1 MDPSTR
7 LTCLSLAMLVGCY
20 IFGSIPLS
28 LTISERNMR
37 SVSIVG
43 AGLIVG
49 TALSVIIPEGVHA
62 IYEQDG
68 HGHGHGHGH
77 DHEHHDHDEHSHEIH
92 ARDVEVAPAVP
103 AAASAKDKLATLH
116 EHLAPDVELHSM
128 IGISLSLGFV
138 FMLLVDHL
146 CGHGGHSHGNGE
158 VRRRSIIASIGLL
171 VHAAA
176 DGVALG
182 AAATTSRTDIE
193 MIVFLAIMLHKA
205 PAAFG
210 LTSFLLHEGC
220 ERGQIRR
227 HLLAFS
233 LAAPI
238 FALLTFYG
246 LSQSGKEAI
255 SSVNGTGLAM
265 LFSAGTFLYV
275 ATVHILPELLHS
287 DKDGGNDAVIAGGH
301 DHGGRTLGK
310 KELLLLVFG
319 IVLPVILG
327 LYHKH

>member
-1 MDPSTR
+1 
-7 LTCLSLAMLVGCY
+7 MLVGCY

-28 LTISERNMR
+28 LTISEKNMR

-62 IYEQDG
+62 IYEQDSG
-68 HGHGHGHGH
+68 SHGHSHSGHSHSHG
-77 DHEHHDHDEHSHEIH
+77 DEHSIH
-92 ARDVEVAPAVP
+92 SRDVQSSTKE
-103 AAASAKDKLATLH
+103 KLTSELSLSGLH
-116 EHLAPDVELHSM
+116 QHLAPDIELHSM

-146 CGHGGHSHGNGE
+146 CGHGHSHGPSDGNHQ
-158 VRRRSIIASIGLL
+158 RHKSIIASIGLL

-176 DGVALG
+176 DGIALG

-210 LTSFLLHEGC
+210 LSSFLLHEGC

-233 LAAPI
+233 LAAPV

-275 ATVHILPELLHS
+275 ATVHILPELLKQS
-287 DKDGGNDAVIAGGH
+287 DKDSSDAVLAVH
-301 DHGGRTLGK
+301 EHSRTLPK
-310 KELLLLVFG
+310 KELLLLIFG
-319 IVLPVILG
+319 IITPVFLG

>member
-1 MDPSTR
+1 
-7 LTCLSLAMLVGCY
+7 MLVGCY
-20 IFGSIPLS
+20 VFGSIPLS
-28 LTISERNMR
+28 LTISQKNMR

-62 IYEQDG
+62 IYEQE
-68 HGHGHGHGH
+68 HSGH
-77 DHEHHDHDEHSHEIH
+77 DHTHIHEHHEH
-92 ARDVEVAPAVP
+92 
-103 AAASAKDKLATLH
+103 H
-116 EHLAPDVELHSM
+116 EHRTHVDTTTGGNFGLAQFHEQFKPDVELHSM

-138 FMLLVDHL
+138 FMLLVDNL
-146 CGHGGHSHGNGE
+146 CSHGHSHGTSENGHQ
-158 VRRRSIIASIGLL
+158 RHKSIIASIGLL

-210 LTSFLLHEGC
+210 LSSFLLHEGC

-233 LAAPI
+233 LAAPL
-238 FALLTFYG
+238 FALITFYG
-246 LSQSGKEAI
+246 LSQSGKEVI

-275 ATVHILPELLHS
+275 ATVHILPELLKQNES
-287 DKDGGNDAVIAGGH
+287 LDGTVSHENS
-301 DHGGRTLGK
+301 RTLPK
-310 KELLLLVFG
+310 KELILL
-319 IVLPVILG
+319 ILG
-327 LYHKH
+327 MLTPLILGMYHKH

>member
-1 MDPSTR
+1 MSV
-7 LTCLSLAMLVGCY
+7 AMLVGCY
-20 IFGSIPLS
+20 VFGSIPLS
-28 LTISERNMR
+28 LTISQKNMR

-49 TALSVIIPEGVHA
+49 TALSVIIPEGVHS
-62 IYEQDG
+62 IYDQEHSG
-68 HGHGHGHGH
+68 HGHSH
-77 DHEHHDHDEHSHEIH
+77 DHSHSHDQSPDPAQKHSHKESDEHVEGHKH
-92 ARDVEVAPAVP
+92 ARSLDTTDTT
-103 AAASAKDKLATLH
+103 KKLGFARLH
-116 EHLAPDVELHSM
+116 EHLKPDVELHSM
-128 IGISLSLGFV
+128 IGIALSLGFV
-138 FMLLVDHL
+138 FMLLVDNL
-146 CGHGGHSHGNGE
+146 CGHGHSHGNAEGSHQRHKST
-158 VRRRSIIASIGLL
+158 VASIGLL

-210 LTSFLLHEGC
+210 LSSFLLHEGC

-275 ATVHILPELLHS
+275 ATVHILPELLKQTESLDGVVGHEHS
-287 DKDGGNDAVIAGGH
+287 
-301 DHGGRTLGK
+301 RTLPR
-310 KELLLLVFG
+310 KELLLLVLG
-319 IVLPVILG
+319 ILTPLIIG
-327 LYHKH
+327 MYHKH

>member
-1 MDPSTR
+1 MDPSSR
-7 LTCLSLAMLVGCY
+7 LMCLSMAMLVGCY
-20 IFGSIPLS
+20 VFGSIPLS
-28 LTISERNMR
+28 LTISQKNMR

-62 IYEQDG
+62 IYEQEQ
-68 HGHGHGHGH
+68 HAGH
-77 DHEHHDHDEHSHEIH
+77 DHAPAAHAHGHSHEH
-92 ARDVEVAPAVP
+92 HHEDHHELHSRSVDTTGKQGLARHYENL
-103 AAASAKDKLATLH
+103 K
-116 EHLAPDVELHSM
+116 PDVELHSM

-138 FMLLVDHL
+138 FMLIVDNL
-146 CGHGGHSHGNGE
+146 CGHGHSHGGGTDGNQ
-158 VRRRSIIASIGLL
+158 RQNKSIVASIGLL

-210 LTSFLLHEGC
+210 LSSFLLHEGC

-233 LAAPI
+233 LAAPV

-275 ATVHILPELLHS
+275 ATVHILPELLKQTES
-287 DKDGGNDAVIAGGH
+287 LDGVVNH
-301 DHGGRTLGK
+301 DHGRTLPK
-310 KELLLLVFG
+310 KELLLL
-319 IVLPVILG
+319 ILG
-327 LYHKH
+327 ILTPLIIGMYHKH

>member
-1 MDPSTR
+1 
-7 LTCLSLAMLVGCY
+7 MLIGCY
-20 IFGSIPLS
+20 VFGSIPLS
-28 LTISERNMR
+28 LTISQKNMR

-62 IYEQDG
+62 IY
-68 HGHGHGHGH
+68 
-77 DHEHHDHDEHSHEIH
+77 DHDQGSHSHEHSHEH
-92 ARDVEVAPAVP
+92 AHNEEHKEEEHKHSRSLETTDEG
-103 AAASAKDKLATLH
+103 KLATLH
-116 EHLAPDVELHSM
+116 KHLKPEMELHSM

-138 FMLLVDHL
+138 FMLLVDNL
-146 CGHGGHSHGNGE
+146 CGHGHSHGGAE
-158 VRRRSIIASIGLL
+158 GSQKSHKSIVASIGLL

-210 LTSFLLHEGC
+210 LSSFLLHEGC

-233 LAAPI
+233 LAAPV

-246 LSQSGKEAI
+246 LGQSGKEAI
-255 SSVNGTGLAM
+255 SDVNGTGLAM

-275 ATVHILPELLHS
+275 ATVHILPELLKQTESLDGVVGHEHGKTLPR
-287 DKDGGNDAVIAGGH
+287 KD
-301 DHGGRTLGK
+301 
-310 KELLLLVFG
+310 LLLLIVG
-319 IVLPVILG
+319 ILMPLVIG
-327 LYHKH
+327 MYHKH

>member
-1 MDPSTR
+1 MEPSSR
-7 LTCLSLAMLVGCY
+7 LVCLSMAMLVGCY
-20 IFGSIPLS
+20 VFGSIPLS
-28 LTISERNMR
+28 LTISEKNMR

-62 IYEQDG
+62 IYEQEAG
-68 HGHGHGHGH
+68 SHGHS
-77 DHEHHDHDEHSHEIH
+77 HSHGSDH
-92 ARDVEVAPAVP
+92 SHHTRDV
-103 AAASAKDKLATLH
+103 KLTTNEKLLTKEMSLSELR
-116 EHLAPDVELHSM
+116 EHITPDVELHSM

-146 CGHGGHSHGNGE
+146 CGHGHSHGSNDGTHQ
-158 VRRRSIIASIGLL
+158 RHKSIIASVGLL

-210 LTSFLLHEGC
+210 LSTFLLHEGC
-220 ERGQIRR
+220 ERNLIRR

-233 LAAPI
+233 LAAPV

-246 LSQSGKEAI
+246 LSQGGKEAI

-275 ATVHILPELLHS
+275 ATVHILPELLKQSDRDTSDTGTMHEHS
-287 DKDGGNDAVIAGGH
+287 T
-301 DHGGRTLGK
+301 TLPK
-310 KELLLLVFG
+310 KELLLLIFG
-319 IVLPVILG
+319 ILLPLFLG

>member
-1 MDPSTR
+1 
-7 LTCLSLAMLVGCY
+7 MLVGCY
-20 IFGSIPLS
+20 VFGSIPLS
-28 LTISERNMR
+28 LTISQKNMR

-49 TALSVIIPEGVHA
+49 TALSVIIPEGVHS
-62 IYEQDG
+62 IYDQGHSGHDHS
-68 HGHGHGHGH
+68 HGHSHDHSHDHSKEKSH
-77 DHEHHDHDEHSHEIH
+77 DHEHEHEGHKHSRSLDATDSTKLGF
-92 ARDVEVAPAVP
+92 AR
-103 AAASAKDKLATLH
+103 LH
-116 EHLAPDVELHSM
+116 EHLKPDVELHSM

-138 FMLLVDHL
+138 FMLLVDNL
-146 CGHGGHSHGNGE
+146 CGHGHSHGGAE
-158 VRRRSIIASIGLL
+158 GSHQRHKSIVASIGLL

-210 LTSFLLHEGC
+210 LSSFLLHEGC

-238 FALLTFYG
+238 FALITYYG

-275 ATVHILPELLHS
+275 ATVHILPELLKQTESLDGVVGHEHS
-287 DKDGGNDAVIAGGH
+287 
-301 DHGGRTLGK
+301 RTLPRR
-310 KELLLLVFG
+310 ELLLLIIG
-319 IVLPVILG
+319 ILTPLIIG
-327 LYHKH
+327 MYHKH

>member
-1 MDPSTR
+1 
-7 LTCLSLAMLVGCY
+7 MLVGCY
-20 IFGSIPLS
+20 VFGSIPLS
-28 LTISERNMR
+28 LTISQRNMR

-62 IYEQDG
+62 IYEQE
-68 HGHGHGHGH
+68 HAGH
-77 DHEHHDHDEHSHEIH
+77 DHSLVHEHHELQTRNVDSTTAGKFGL
-92 ARDVEVAPAVP
+92 AR
-103 AAASAKDKLATLH
+103 LH
-116 EHLAPDVELHSM
+116 EHLKPNVELHSM

-138 FMLLVDHL
+138 FMLLVDNL
-146 CGHGGHSHGNGE
+146 CSHGHSHGASSESGHQ
-158 VRRRSIIASIGLL
+158 RHKSIIASIGLL

-210 LTSFLLHEGC
+210 LSSFLLHEGC
-220 ERGQIRR
+220 ERGKIRQ

-233 LAAPI
+233 LAAPL
-238 FALLTFYG
+238 FALITFYG
-246 LSQSGKEAI
+246 LSQSGKEVI

-275 ATVHILPELLHS
+275 ATVHILPELLKQNESLDGVVSHEHS
-287 DKDGGNDAVIAGGH
+287 
-301 DHGGRTLGK
+301 RTLPK
-310 KELLLLVFG
+310 KELMLL
-319 IVLPVILG
+319 ILG
-327 LYHKH
+327 ILTPLILGMYHKH

>member
-1 MDPSTR
+1 
-7 LTCLSLAMLVGCY
+7 
-20 IFGSIPLS
+20 
-28 LTISERNMR
+28 MR

-62 IYEQDG
+62 IYEQE
-68 HGHGHGHGH
+68 HSGH
-77 DHEHHDHDEHSHEIH
+77 DHTHIH
-92 ARDVEVAPAVP
+92 
-103 AAASAKDKLATLH
+103 KHH
-116 EHLAPDVELHSM
+116 EHPTHLDTTTGGNFALAQFHEQFKPDVELHSM

-138 FMLLVDHL
+138 FMLLVDNL
-146 CGHGGHSHGNGE
+146 CSHGHSHGTPENGHQKHK
-158 VRRRSIIASIGLL
+158 SIIASIGLL

-210 LTSFLLHEGC
+210 LSSFLLHEGC

-233 LAAPI
+233 LAAPL
-238 FALLTFYG
+238 FALITFYG
-246 LSQSGKEAI
+246 LSQSGKEVI

-275 ATVHILPELLHS
+275 ATVHILPELLKQNESLDGSVGHEHS
-287 DKDGGNDAVIAGGH
+287 
-301 DHGGRTLGK
+301 RTLPK
-310 KELLLLVFG
+310 KELMLLILSMLTPLV
-319 IVLPVILG
+319 LG
-327 LYHKH
+327 MYHKH